1 MSKHQTPRGAW
12 LIVSLLF
19 LFMLTNFADKAVI
32 GVAGVPIMEE
42 LHLTPREFGVVGS
55 SFFLLF
61 SVSAILT
68 GFIVNRVQ
76 ARWALLAMGLIWA
89 LTQFPM
95 LGTVGFGT
103 LVACRIALGAGE
115 GPAWPVALHA
125 TFKWFPNELRTLPT
139 AVIGLGGSTGI
150 MLAPP
155 LLNWIV
161 VQYSWHLAFAALGVL
176 GLAWTAAW
184 LAFGREGT
192 ADATVPAIQLISKRV
207 PYQQLLSSPTII
219 ASWCAFFGAY
229 WALTLVLT
237 WQSVFFVKGLG
248 FAQEQIG
255 LLSALP
261 TAGILIITIIGGW
274 CSQYLLLRGVSSR
287 IARGVLGGACV
298 AVGGIALLILPSMP
312 TNALKIAVITVGT
325 ALPTII
331 YMVIPAVVSE
341 ITPVTQRGA
350 MLAIGNAVGTSA
362 GLLAPYVMGSVV
374 EIAATPLDGFNTGF
388 TICGFIMLI
397 GGSIGMALMR
407 PEREAIRWGLD
418 ILDDTL
424 SPVRVVR

>member
-1 MSKHQTPRGAW
+1 MIKHETPKGAW
-12 LIVSLLF
+12 LTVSLLF
-19 LFMLTNFADKAVI
+19 FFMLINFADKAVI

-42 LHLTPREFGVVGS
+42 LRLTPREFGVVGS

-61 SVSAILT
+61 SLSAILT

-95 LGTVGFGT
+95 LGSVGFGT

-155 LLNWIV
+155 LLNWIIV
-161 VQYSWHLAFAALGVL
+161 HYSWHLAFGALGVL

-184 LAFGREGT
+184 LAFGREG
-192 ADATVPAIQLISKRV
+192 AAEATTPGIQLISKRV
-207 PYQQLLSSPTII
+207 PYRLLLCSSTIV

-237 WQSVFFVKGLG
+237 WEPVFFVKGLG
-248 FAQEQIG
+248 FAQQQIG

-261 TAGILIITIIGGW
+261 PAGILIIAIAGGW

-287 IARGVLGGACV
+287 IARGVLGSACV
-298 AVGGIALLILPSMP
+298 AVGGITLLILPSMP
-312 TNALKIAVITVGT
+312 TNALKVAMITVGT
-325 ALPTII
+325 ALPTTI

-341 ITPVTQRGA
+341 ITPVAQRGA
-350 MLAIGNAVGTSA
+350 MLAIGNAIGTSA

-388 TICGFIMLI
+388 TICGVIMLI
-397 GGSIGMALMR
+397 GGSIGMMLMR
-407 PEREAIRWGLD
+407 PEREAIRWGLV
-418 ILDDTL
+418 ILDDAP
-424 SPVRVVR
+424 SPVRTAR